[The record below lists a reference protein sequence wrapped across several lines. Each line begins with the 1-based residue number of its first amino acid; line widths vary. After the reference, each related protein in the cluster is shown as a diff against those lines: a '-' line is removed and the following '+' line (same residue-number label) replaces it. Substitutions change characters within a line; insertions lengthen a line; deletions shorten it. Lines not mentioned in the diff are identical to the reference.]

1 LVAFVERSRKNI
13 SIVSGSQGCS
23 DSVEKAHFTIGI
35 AELSI
40 SEFLS
45 TRRRRLGDPNS
56 NIEAL
61 ASSRERPFFE
71 GSFPKDSQWGV
82 TRHRSGH
89 TLNRPYVQRRHAAV
103 TMGCSRTG
111 QDGGERKGFFGG
123 GLAVEG
129 RLQLQSKADDDAEGR
144 NLKMRGEDIREV
156 WYAEFE
162 RERKGKVR
170 PWPQVGIHVK

>member
-1 LVAFVERSRKNI
+1 LKLPP
-13 SIVSGSQGCS
+13 CS
-23 DSVEKAHFTIGI
+23 
-35 AELSI
+35 
-40 SEFLS
+40 SEC
-45 TRRRRLGDPNS
+45 
-56 NIEAL
+56 
-61 ASSRERPFFE
+61 PFFE
-71 GSFPKDSQWGV
+71 GSSPKGSQWGV

-89 TLNRPYVQRRHAAV
+89 PLDRLYVQRRHAAV
-103 TMGCSRTG
+103 AMECSRTG
-111 QDGGERKGFFGG
+111 QDGGERKVVFGG

-170 PWPQVGIHVK
+170 PYGHRSEYT